1 MINLVLRLPSL
12 YTPILDIDESQYGEF
27 ANKVVDGGLPYVSSI
42 GEKPPLMYYYYIWI
56 FKLFGKNSYL
66 LLHFVTI
73 VWVILSAYFLF
84 QIGRLRWNEGIG
96 VYLALFYS
104 IFSTTHEPKII
115 STNGEILMNLPIILG
130 VYFVTLFEYGNL
142 KRHNLLLAGIF
153 TGMALLFRLQAGIQM
168 VFLGSYFLIR
178 TFLEFREEQCVNVII
193 NGFLNI
199 VILSLGWVIP
209 ILTSVWYLN
218 HLGGDVLKTFL
229 FWNFTFNFQY
239 IKAGGQSIPVLDGI
253 IKVSFF
259 IFFTLPLWYYF
270 IRYTITSIPCLI
282 NKIRIKYSFYPVSNV
297 IFNLLWLVFSI
308 IPVFIGGRFYSH
320 YFIQMF
326 PALCLVGAIGVSQ
339 IYQLKDKYDFRGIPR
354 KVLVILSIYSVV
366 FFLPRVDQD
375 LTIQALKKFSP
386 SIGKIGVY
394 PEQRWVGEYIKN
406 RTQKEDTIF
415 VWGFATPIYYYADR
429 NCASRFSW
437 TDFLS
442 GRVPGKAVWRA
453 SENRNTDYYVLKGTW
468 NQFCQDLNHYQP
480 KYFVDTS
487 TGGYHE
493 YQKYGVNRVY
503 HPSYNLSNILKRFY
517 EKEKV
522 LYGMTIYRLNKKID
536 IQCR

>member
-1 MINLVLRLPSL
+1 
-12 YTPILDIDESQYGEF
+12 
-27 ANKVVDGGLPYVSSI
+27 
-42 GEKPPLMYYYYIWI
+42 
-56 FKLFGKNSYL
+56 
-66 LLHFVTI
+66 
-73 VWVILSAYFLF
+73 
-84 QIGRLRWNEGIG
+84 
-96 VYLALFYS
+96 
-104 IFSTTHEPKII
+104 
-115 STNGEILMNLPIILG
+115 
-130 VYFVTLFEYGNL
+130 
-142 KRHNLLLAGIF
+142 
-153 TGMALLFRLQAGIQM
+153 
-168 VFLGSYFLIR
+168 
-178 TFLEFREEQCVNVII
+178 
-193 NGFLNI
+193 
-199 VILSLGWVIP
+199 
-209 ILTSVWYLN
+209 
-218 HLGGDVLKTFL
+218 
-229 FWNFTFNFQY
+229 
-239 IKAGGQSIPVLDGI
+239 
-253 IKVSFF
+253 
-259 IFFTLPLWYYF
+259 
-270 IRYTITSIPCLI
+270 
-282 NKIRIKYSFYPVSNV
+282 
-297 IFNLLWLVFSI
+297 
-308 IPVFIGGRFYSH
+308 
-320 YFIQMF
+320 MF